1 MPRPKLSRFLVAATL
16 MLLLFS
22 GAPTTA
28 LAQCFPMT
36 CNDPNQSGPATGQ
49 DIGGD
54 NEVQGS
60 GNPLDGPPGSS
71 GSCTGDCT
79 ANPGG
84 SSSPPGGSGRPGG
97 SSQPGAAGVGQPG
110 QSGRI
115 VPPPPPP
122 AARTTTTTKK
132 ATTTSR
138 TSTSTSTSATP
149 TPDPLLSPTPSPSPS
164 PSPTPSE
171 SPSPTPTPSDL
182 VAALNDADPAASDGS
197 LVPFFSIVAGAILLF
212 LYVRS
217 RRPRRGMHS
226 MSNRRGGSHSF

>member
-1 MPRPKLSRFLVAATL
+1 
-16 MLLLFS
+16 
-22 GAPTTA
+22 
-28 LAQCFPMT
+28 MT
-36 CNDPNQSGPATGQ
+36 CNDPNQAGEASGQ

-60 GNPLDGPPGSS
+60 GNPLDGPSGSS
-71 GSCTGDCT
+71 GSCTGNCT
-79 ANPGG
+79 ANPG
-84 SSSPPGGSGRPGG
+84 SNSSPPGGSGRPGG

-115 VPPPPPP
+115 PTP
-122 AARTTTTTKK
+122 AAAPAAPRTTSTKK

-138 TSTSTSTSATP
+138 TTTSTATSATP

-164 PSPTPSE
+164 PTPSE
-171 SPSPTPTPSDL
+171 SPSPTPSPSDL
-182 VAALNDADPAASDGS
+182 VAALDDADPAASDGS
-197 LVPFFSIVAGAILLF
+197 LVPFFAMVAGAILLF

-226 MSNRRGGSHSF
+226 VSNRRGGSHSF